1 LGVDEEGSSL
11 VPKEINLRRNGV
23 TMARQNRRLTS
34 KLIAFIAVMCAV
46 ANVLGF
52 FTIPIGIAEIH
63 LMQLPII
70 LTGLCLGSGAGG
82 LVGFIGAAVMAFRLQ
97 PPNPYILL
105 GNAILGFM
113 TGAFY
118 SCLKKMRRRPII
130 PQVIS
135 VLGAYFVQFP
145 YVYMTDVYLMSIPSH
160 VVLAVILPKLLTEDL
175 ISVLLSHFILF
186 RVDLAN
192 ILR

>member
-1 LGVDEEGSSL
+1 MS
-11 VPKEINLRRNGV
+11 
-23 TMARQNRRLTS
+23 RQNQRLTS

-70 LTGLCLGSGAGG
+70 LTGLALGPRAGG
-82 LVGFIGAAVMAFRLQ
+82 LVGFIGAAVMAFRLH
-97 PPNPYILL
+97 PANPYILL

-118 SCLKKMRRRPII
+118 SRLKKMRGRPVI

-135 VLGAYFVQFP
+135 VLGAYIVQFP
-145 YVYMTDVYLMSIPSH
+145 YVYVTDVYLMSMPSH
-160 VVLAVILPKLLTEDL
+160 VVQMLILPKLLIEDI
-175 ISVLLSHFILF
+175 ISVLLAHFVLF
-186 RVDLAN
+186 RVDITE